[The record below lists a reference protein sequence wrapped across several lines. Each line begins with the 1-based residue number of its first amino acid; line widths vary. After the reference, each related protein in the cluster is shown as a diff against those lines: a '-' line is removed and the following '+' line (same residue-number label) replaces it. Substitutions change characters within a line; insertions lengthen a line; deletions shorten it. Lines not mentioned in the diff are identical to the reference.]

1 MILFDFKPKGEKVRI
16 MNAQLIGFVI
26 SKMVVIEVESISL
39 KDFEIEVWQHIKTL
53 CFWGPQTQVAV
64 ENLEIEW
71 INVWKVM

>member
-39 KDFEIEVWQHIKTL
+39 KDFEIEV
-53 CFWGPQTQVAV
+53 
-64 ENLEIEW
+64 
-71 INVWKVM
+71 